1 MPLPERK
8 KDEDAK
14 KFVSRCMSSDKMKE
28 EFPDT
33 QQRIAVCTNQSRA
46 GADGDVM
53 KLTNEELVYTQIAQE
68 IEDNE
73 KTKSG
78 YKYKDPITGE
88 IYEFARKGVY
98 TKNGRVL
105 IPAYK

>member
-1 MPLPERK
+1 MPLPKRG
-8 KDEDAK
+8 KDEPAK

-33 QQRIAVCTNQSRA
+33 QQRVAVCTNQSRA
-46 GADGDVM
+46 GANGDVM
-53 KLTNEELVYTQIAQE
+53 QLANEEIVYTEIAKGA
-68 IEDNE
+68 EDNE

-78 YKYKDPITGE
+78 YKYKDPKTGE
-88 IYEFARKGVY
+88 IYEFERKGVY